1 MSKEIQLF
9 GKFGE
14 GLYALVDD
22 EDYDR
27 VNQHRWHVGNN
38 GYIKTFVGGRKNA
51 KCILM
56 HRLIMNPS
64 EDLEVDHRDGNK
76 LDNRRSNLRVAE
88 RSQNARNLRRHKKFS
103 SRFKGVSWNAARYV
117 WEAELTFDNHPVYL
131 GQFASEIQ
139 AAQAYNDGALRY
151 FGEFASLNIINKDT
165 PDDVRYRQGKAI
177 KSSRTSKYRG
187 VSFCKKRHA
196 WTADIQVNGQRFR
209 LGGFATEEE
218 AAREYDRVALEQ
230 RGSVALL
237 NFPNNIALTRR

>member
-9 GKFGE
+9 GKFAE

-103 SRFKGVSWNAARYV
+103 SRFKGVSWNGKAQLWDAGIQCDLR
-117 WEAELTFDNHPVYL
+117 TIHL
-131 GQFASEIQ
+131 GQFSSEIQ
-139 AAQAYNDGALRY
+139 AAVAYNMAATRL
-151 FGEFASLNIINKDT
+151 FGEFASLNEMHQGI
-165 PDDVRYRQGKAI
+165 PDDVRYRQGKAM
-177 KSSRTSKYRG
+177 STSRTSKYLG
-187 VSFCKKRHA
+187 VNLNKRRNTWSA
-196 WTADIQVNGQRFR
+196 ELMVNGKRFR
-209 LGGFATEEE
+209 LNGFDSEEE
-218 AAREYDRVALEQ
+218 AARAYDQLALEH
-230 RGSVALL
+230 RGTKAFL
-237 NFPNNIALTRR
+237 NFPPTKITQ